1 MYGVDTMKIQ
11 DAMEKEI
18 IKFKVDDQ
26 IIDVA
31 GSLRENKISGAPVV
45 DKEDKLV
52 GIISEGDIMRLIEV
66 HSPHI
71 NLILPAPL
79 DLIELP
85 VRMKYEMDEITEDM
99 NKAASL
105 LIGEIMTK
113 KVVTVDSDSDISD
126 AAQLMDTH
134 DIKRLPVVDSAGK
147 MVGIITRGDI
157 IGAMVRG

>member
-1 MYGVDTMKIQ
+1 MKIQ
-11 DAMEKEI
+11 DAMEKEV
-18 IKFKVDDQ
+18 IKFQIDNR

-45 DKEDKLV
+45 DKEGNLV

-66 HSPHI
+66 HSPHM

-113 KVVTVDSDSDISD
+113 KVITIGPEADISD
-126 AAQLMDTH
+126 AARLMDTH
-134 DIKRLPVVDSAGK
+134 DVKRLPVVDSDGK

-157 IGAMVRG
+157 IGALVRG

>member
-1 MYGVDTMKIQ
+1 MKIQ
-11 DAMEKEI
+11 DAMEKEV
-18 IKFKVDDQ
+18 IKFQIDDR

-45 DKEDKLV
+45 DKEGKLA

-66 HSPHI
+66 HSPHM

-85 VRMKYEMDEITEDM
+85 VRMKYEMDEIAEDM

-113 KVVTVDSDSDISD
+113 KVITIGPEADISD
-126 AAQLMDTH
+126 AAHLMDTH
-134 DIKRLPVVDSAGK
+134 DVKRLPVVDSHGK

-157 IGAMVRG
+157 IGALVRG